1 MFSVACFLTVH
12 EHLLVAF
19 TALTPVI
26 AALAVSFGALNISL
40 LPVIGIIA
48 GVAAAI
54 AGIIAIVKN
63 WGAITEWFGNL
74 WQSVFQKLMELW
86 NGLVVFFTETI
97 PAAFQT
103 FIGFFSAIPDWWS
116 GLWSQVSA
124 FFTNTWNAIRQNPIV
139 QLVVTTITSLWEN
152 AKNTLQGIW
161 SGICDIASGAFEL
174 LKNVILAPVLL
185 LIDLVTGNFSQLAS
199 DAANIWNN
207 IRNAA
212 SQIWSG
218 IRQVVTSAAS
228 GLKQGVETV
237 LSALSQFASQIWSAM
252 KQTASSVWNGIK
264 TTVVNI
270 ASALREAAVSAF
282 QRMVSGIGSALS
294 GLYSVVSNG
303 FSSAIRFI
311 TGLPGQAFQ
320 WGKDFIQGLINGIS
334 SMIQSVINTVSGLAD
349 RIRSFLHFSAPDEGP
364 LADYETWMPDFMKGL
379 ASGIEKNRNL
389 VEKAVRDV
397 ASDMVI
403 SPKVNGSEY
412 GYADGALSG
421 GSMSDLI
428 SGISFAVSEAL
439 AGFSSPQG
447 NIVIPVYV
455 GGTLLDE
462 LVVSAQARQNLRS
475 GGR

>member
-1 MFSVACFLTVH
+1 M
-12 EHLLVAF
+12 
-19 TALTPVI
+19 
-26 AALAVSFGALNISL
+26 
-40 LPVIGIIA
+40 
-48 GVAAAI
+48 
-54 AGIIAIVKN
+54 
-63 WGAITEWFGNL
+63 
-74 WQSVFQKLMELW
+74 
-86 NGLVVFFTETI
+86 VFFTETI

-264 TTVVNI
+264 TTVVNN

-282 QRMVSGIGSALS
+282 QRMVSGIRLGPFRAVFR
-294 GLYSVVSNG
+294 GLQWIFFRHPVHHPDCRG
-303 FSSAIRFI
+303 RRF
-311 TGLPGQAFQ
+311 
-320 WGKDFIQGLINGIS
+320 
-334 SMIQSVINTVSGLAD
+334 
-349 RIRSFLHFSAPDEGP
+349 
-364 LADYETWMPDFMKGL
+364 
-379 ASGIEKNRNL
+379 
-389 VEKAVRDV
+389 
-397 ASDMVI
+397 
-403 SPKVNGSEY
+403 
-412 GYADGALSG
+412 SG
-421 GSMSDLI
+421 GK
-428 SGISFAVSEAL
+428 ISFR
-439 AGFSSPQG
+439 G
-447 NIVIPVYV
+447 
-455 GGTLLDE
+455 
-462 LVVSAQARQNLRS
+462 
-475 GGR
+475 